1 MAVMETESL
10 LFSAFQL
17 GSLRLPNR
25 IVMAPLTRARSN
37 DDGVPPVYAAK
48 YYSERAS
55 AGPHHFIGH
64 KYFGAGTWL
73 CPYARHLDRGP
84 SGGME
89 TDCGSRP

>member
-1 MAVMETESL
+1 MAAMETESL

-55 AGPHHFIGH
+55 AGLIIRHE
-64 KYFGAGTWL
+64 YFGAGTWL

-89 TDCGSRP
+89 TGCGSRT